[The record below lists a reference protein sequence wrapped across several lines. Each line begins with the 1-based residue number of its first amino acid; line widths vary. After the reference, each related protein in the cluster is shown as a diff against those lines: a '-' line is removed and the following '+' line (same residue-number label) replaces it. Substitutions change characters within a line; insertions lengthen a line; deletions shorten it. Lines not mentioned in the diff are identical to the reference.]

1 MAGCKA
7 KLVQYIADAGAQSP
21 GQGKILWGRIVVEG
35 GLLTELRSVSATPY
49 RVTPLLGNRGPEA
62 KVGSHACG
70 TALISPFSHVLIVN
84 KTFHSL
90 SLSLSPPPPPRMP
103 PLKTDDAQRFDRRTP
118 SASTKRHWPAWT
130 HISDGAQMTKGAR
143 VRTSKAARFEQHGTQ
158 EDRESWGGEREHYS
172 EREARHPQA

>member
-7 KLVQYIADAGAQSP
+7 KLVQYIADAGAHSP
-21 GQGKILWGRIVVEG
+21 AQGEILWGRTVIEG
-35 GLLTELRSVSATPY
+35 GLLTNNKVTRSVSATPY

-90 SLSLSPPPPPRMP
+90 SLSLPPPPRMP

-130 HISDGAQMTKGAR
+130 HISDGAQMTKGAW

-158 EDRESWGGEREHYS
+158 EDRESWGERE
-172 EREARHPQA
+172 RTL